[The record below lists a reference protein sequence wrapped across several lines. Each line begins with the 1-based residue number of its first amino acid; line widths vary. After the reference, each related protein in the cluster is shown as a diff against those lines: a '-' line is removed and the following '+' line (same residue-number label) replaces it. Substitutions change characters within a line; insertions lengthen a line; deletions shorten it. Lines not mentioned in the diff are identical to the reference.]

1 MDYDVVIVGGSL
13 AGSAAATLYG
23 RAGLRVAVVEK
34 QPDPRAYKTTCNHF
48 ILASAVPALE
58 RLGLTDKIEAAGGV
72 KNSID
77 VWSRYGW
84 IQADPPADH
93 PYPATGYNITR
104 ARLDPMVRG
113 LAGGTDGVDLL
124 LGQTATGLNW
134 DRGRVTGVRV
144 RDRDG
149 AECTIS
155 ARLVV
160 GADGRY
166 SKLAEMAGIPT
177 RTRPHERF
185 YYWAYFRGVE
195 LDTTASSQMWFR
207 EPDVVYTFGN
217 EDGLTVL
224 TVLAGKQRLPE
235 FKADLEGSFMRSFEG
250 LPRPPRLEGAERVS
264 KIMGKLD
271 LTNLRRRPA
280 AKGMALIGDA
290 ALASDPL
297 WGIGCGWAF
306 QSAEWLVDATA
317 DALHRGTD
325 LAPGLRRY
333 RRTHR
338 GRLAGHDFLIC
349 DYSRLRD
356 FNPVERLIFAAAVHD
371 PATALHFH
379 AFGTRSI
386 GVSRFLA
393 PAPLARAARVLASRR
408 RRIAEMRPPS
418 VIRRPIATTRPA
430 GPRGGSRAP
439 RRLARGAAARRG

>member
-1 MDYDVVIVGGSL
+1 MDYDVAIVGGSL

-23 RAGLRVAVVEK
+23 RAGLRVAVIEK

-48 ILASAVPALE
+48 IVASAVPSLE
-58 RLGLTDKIEAAGGV
+58 RLGLIDTIEAAGGV
-72 KNSID
+72 RNSID

-84 IQADPPADH
+84 VRPEPPSDYPH
-93 PYPATGYNITR
+93 PATGYNITR
-104 ARLDPMVRG
+104 QRLDPMVRE
-113 LAGGTDGVDLL
+113 LAAGTAGVDLM
-124 LGQTATGLNW
+124 LGRTATGLEW
-134 DRGRVTGVRV
+134 GRGRVSGVHV
-144 RDRDG
+144 RDRLG
-149 AECTIS
+149 AERTIS

-160 GADGRY
+160 AADGRY
-166 SKLAEMAGIPT
+166 SKLAEMAGIKT

-207 EPDVVYTFGN
+207 EPDMAYTFRN

-224 TVLAGKQRLPE
+224 TVLPAKHRLPE

-250 LPRPPRLEGAERVS
+250 LPRGPRLDGAERVS

-280 AKGMALIGDA
+280 AKGMALVGDA

-297 WGIGCGWAF
+297 WGIGCGWAL

-317 DALHRGTD
+317 EPLRRGAD
-325 LAPGLRRY
+325 PAPGLRRY

-338 GRLAGHDFLIC
+338 RRLAGHDFFIC
-349 DYSRLRD
+349 DYSRLRG
-356 FNPVERLIFAAAVHD
+356 FNPAEKLVFAAAVHD
-371 PATALHFH
+371 PGTALHFH

-386 GVSRFLA
+386 GPARFLA
-393 PAPLARAARVLASRR
+393 PGPLARAARVLATRR
-408 RRIAEMRPPS
+408 RR
-418 VIRRPIATTRPA
+418 ATTRRVDRP
-430 GPRGGSRAP
+430 
-439 RRLARGAAARRG
+439 GAARALPRSEPDPAARQG

>member
-1 MDYDVVIVGGSL
+1 VDYDVVIVGGSL
-13 AGSAAATLYG
+13 AGSAAATHYG

-34 QPDPRAYKTTCNHF
+34 RPDPRAYKKTCNHF
-48 ILASAVPALE
+48 IVAGAVPALE
-58 RLGLTDKIEAAGGV
+58 RLGLTEKIEEAGGV
-72 KNSID
+72 PNSID

-84 IQADPPADH
+84 VKPAPPADYPH
-93 PYPATGYNITR
+93 PVTGYNITR
-104 ARLDPMVRG
+104 ERLDPMVRE
-113 LAGGTDGVDLL
+113 LAAGTDGVDLM
-124 LGQTATGLNW
+124 LGHTATGLEWN
-134 DRGRVTGVRV
+134 RGRVAGVHV
-144 RDRDG
+144 RDRHR
-149 AECTIS
+149 AERTIS

-160 GADGRY
+160 AADGRY
-166 SKLAEMAGIPT
+166 SKLAGMAGIKT

-195 LDTTASSQMWFR
+195 LDTRANSQMWFLN
-207 EPDVVYTFGN
+207 PDMAYTFRN

-224 TVLAGKQRLPE
+224 TLLPAKHRLPE

-250 LPRPPRLEGAERVS
+250 LPRGPRLDSAERVS

-271 LTNLRRRPA
+271 LTNVRRRPA

-317 DALHRGTD
+317 EALRRGAHPT
-325 LAPGLRRY
+325 AGLRRY

-338 GRLAGHDFLIC
+338 RRLAGHDFMIC

-356 FNPVERLIFAAAVHD
+356 FNPIERLVFAAAVHD

-386 GVSRFLA
+386 GPSRFLA
-393 PAPLARAARVLASRR
+393 PGPLARAARVLATRR
-408 RRIAEMRPPS
+408 RGRAEMRPS
-418 VIRRPIATTRPA
+418 VPA
-430 GPRGGSRAP
+430 
-439 RRLARGAAARRG
+439 

>member
-1 MDYDVVIVGGSL
+1 MDYHVVIVGGSL

-48 ILASAVPALE
+48 IIASAVPSLE
-58 RLGLTDKIEAAGGV
+58 RLGLTEKIEAAGGV
-72 KNSID
+72 PNSID

-84 IQADPPADH
+84 VQPEPPSDYPH
-93 PYPATGYNITR
+93 PATGYNITR
-104 ARLDPMVRG
+104 ERLDPMVRA
-113 LAGGTDGVDLL
+113 LAADTDGVDLM
-124 LGQTATGLNW
+124 LGHTATGLEW
-134 DRGRVTGVRV
+134 DRGLVSGVRV
-144 RDRDG
+144 RDRHGD
-149 AECTIS
+149 ERTIS

-160 GADGRY
+160 AADGRY
-166 SKLAEMAGIPT
+166 SKLAAMAGIET

-207 EPDVVYTFGN
+207 DPDMAYTFRN

-224 TVLAGKQRLPE
+224 TVLPAKHRLPE

-250 LPRPPRLEGAERVS
+250 LPRGPRLDGAERVS

-271 LTNLRRRPA
+271 LTNVRRRPA

-317 DALHRGTD
+317 EPLRRGAD
-325 LAPGLRRY
+325 PAPGLRRY

-338 GRLAGHDFLIC
+338 RRLAGHDFMIC

-356 FNPVERLIFAAAVHD
+356 FNLVERLVFGAAVHD
-371 PATALHFH
+371 PSTALHFH

-393 PAPLARAARVLASRR
+393 PKPLARAASVLATRR
-408 RRIAEMRPPS
+408 RA
-418 VIRRPIATTRPA
+418 ATTRPA
-430 GPRGGSRAP
+430 DLPGGARALPRP
-439 RRLARGAAARRG
+439 EPGAAARRG

>member
-34 QPDPRAYKTTCNHF
+34 HSDPRAYKTTCNHF
-48 ILASAVPALE
+48 IVASAVPTFD
-58 RLGLTDKIEAAGGV
+58 RLGLTGKIEAAGGV
-72 KNSID
+72 PNSIAI
-77 VWSRYGW
+77 WSRYGW
-84 IQADPPADH
+84 IHADPPADH
-93 PYPATGYNITR
+93 PYPRTGYNITR
-104 ARLDPMVRG
+104 ERLDPMVRE
-113 LAGGTDGVDLL
+113 LAAGTDGVDLL
-124 LGQTATGLNW
+124 LGHTATDLEPH
-134 DRGRVTGVRV
+134 RGRVRGVRV
-144 RDRDG
+144 RDRHG
-149 AECTIS
+149 AERTIS
-155 ARLVV
+155 GRLVV
-160 GADGRY
+160 AADGRY
-166 SKLAEMAGIPT
+166 SKLARMAGIRT

-207 EPDVVYTFGN
+207 GPDMAYTFGN

-224 TVLAGKQRLPE
+224 TVLPAKHRLPE

-250 LPRPPRLEGAERVS
+250 LPRGPRLDRAERVS

-271 LTNLRRRPA
+271 LTNVRRRPA
-280 AKGMALIGDA
+280 ARGMALIGDA

-317 DALHRGTD
+317 DALRRGAD
-325 LAPGLRRY
+325 PAAGLRRY

-338 GRLAGHDFLIC
+338 RRLAGPDYLIC

-356 FNPVERLIFAAAVHD
+356 FNPIERLVFAAAVHD
-371 PATALHFH
+371 PGTALHFH
-379 AFGTRSI
+379 AFGHRSI

-393 PAPLARAARVLASRR
+393 PAPLARAAWVLATRR
-408 RRIAEMRPPS
+408 RA
-418 VIRRPIATTRPA
+418 ATTRPA
-430 GPRGGSRAP
+430 DLPGGARALPRP
-439 RRLARGAAARRG
+439 EPGAAARRG

>member
-23 RAGLRVAVVEK
+23 RAGLRVAVLEK
-34 QPDPRAYKTTCNHF
+34 RPDPQAYKATCNHF
-48 ILASAVPALE
+48 ILASAVPTLE
-58 RLGLTDKIEAAGGV
+58 RLGLTDKIEEAGGV

-77 VWSRYGW
+77 IWSRYGW
-84 IQADPPADH
+84 IRADPPADH

-104 ARLDPMVRG
+104 ARLDPMVRE
-113 LAGGTDGVDLL
+113 LAGATDGVDLM
-124 LGQTATGLNW
+124 LGHTATGLDW
-134 DRGRVTGVRV
+134 DRGRVTGVRA

-149 AECTIS
+149 AERTIS

-166 SKLAEMAGIPT
+166 SKLAQLAGIRT

-195 LDTTASSQMWFR
+195 LDTTASSQMWFLNR
-207 EPDVVYTFGN
+207 DMAYTFRN

-224 TVLAGKQRLPE
+224 TVLPARQRLPE
-235 FKADLEGSFMRSFEG
+235 YKADLEGTFMRSFEG
-250 LPRPPRLEGAERVS
+250 IPRGPRLDGAERVS

-271 LTNLRRRPA
+271 LTNVRRRPA

-306 QSAEWLVDATA
+306 QSAAWLVDATA
-317 DALHRGTD
+317 EALQRGTD
-325 LAPGLRRY
+325 PAPGLRRY

-338 GRLAGHDFLIC
+338 RRLAGHDFLIC

-356 FNPVERLIFAAAVHD
+356 FNLVERLVFAAAVHD
-371 PATALHFH
+371 PGTALHFH

-393 PAPLARAARVLASRR
+393 PRPLARAARVLAARR
-408 RRIAEMRPPS
+408 RRVAEMRPS
-418 VIRRPIATTRPA
+418 VPDKEA
-430 GPRGGSRAP
+430 GAK
-439 RRLARGAAARRG
+439 AC

>member
-1 MDYDVVIVGGSL
+1 VDYDVVIIGGSL

-48 ILASAVPALE
+48 ILPSAVPTLE
-58 RLGLTDKIEAAGGV
+58 RLGLTRKIEEAGGV
-72 KNSID
+72 PNSLA

-84 IQADPPADH
+84 IHAAPPSDY
-93 PYPATGYNITR
+93 PYPVTGYNITR
-104 ARLDPMVRG
+104 RRLDPIVRE
-113 LAGGTDGVDLL
+113 LAGDTDGVDLM
-124 LGQTATGLNW
+124 LGHTATDLEW
-134 DRGRVTGVRV
+134 HRGRVAGVQV

-149 AECTIS
+149 AERTIS
-155 ARLVV
+155 GRLVV
-160 GADGRY
+160 AADGRY
-166 SKLAEMAGIPT
+166 SKLAQMAGIRT

-185 YYWAYFRGVE
+185 YYWAYFRGLE
-195 LDTTASSQMWFR
+195 LDTAASSQMWFLG
-207 EPDVVYTFGN
+207 PDMAYTFGN

-224 TVLAGKQRLPE
+224 TVLPAKHRLPE
-235 FKADLEGSFMRSFEG
+235 FKADLEGAFMRSFEG
-250 LPRPPRLEGAERVS
+250 LPRGPRLDGAERVS

-271 LTNLRRRPA
+271 LTNVRRRPA
-280 AKGMALIGDA
+280 AKGMALVGDA

-317 DALHRGTD
+317 EALQRGTG

-338 GRLAGHDFLIC
+338 RRLAGHDFLIC

-356 FNPVERLIFAAAVHD
+356 FNPVERLVFAAAVHD
-371 PATALHFH
+371 PGTALHFH

-393 PAPLARAARVLASRR
+393 PAPLARAARVLATQRR
-408 RRIAEMRPPS
+408 RGAEMRPS
-418 VIRRPIATTRPA
+418 VPA
-430 GPRGGSRAP
+430 KDA
-439 RRLARGAAARRG
+439 GAKAG

>member
-34 QPDPRAYKTTCNHF
+34 QPDPLAYKTTCNHF
-48 ILASAVPALE
+48 ILASSVPTLE
-58 RLGLTDKIEAAGGV
+58 RLGLTEKIEEAGGV
-72 KNSID
+72 PNSIA

-84 IQADPPADH
+84 IHAEPPADY
-93 PYPATGYNITR
+93 PYPVTGYNITR
-104 ARLDPMVRG
+104 RRLDPMVRK
-113 LAGGTDGVDLL
+113 LAAGTDGVDLM
-124 LGQTATGLNW
+124 LGHTATGLDW
-134 DRGRVTGVRV
+134 DRGRVAAVQV
-144 RDRDG
+144 RDRHG
-149 AECTIS
+149 VEHTLS

-160 GADGRY
+160 AADGRY
-166 SKLAEMAGIPT
+166 SKLAQMAGITT

-195 LDTTASSQMWFR
+195 LDTPASSQLWFR

-224 TVLAGKQRLPE
+224 TVLAGKDRLPE
-235 FKADLEGSFMRSFEG
+235 FKADLDGAFMRSFEN
-250 LPRPPRLEGAERVS
+250 LPRGPRLDHAQRVS

-271 LTNLRRRPA
+271 LTNLRRRPG

-297 WGIGCGWAF
+297 WGVGCGWAF

-317 DALHRGTD
+317 DTLRRGAD
-325 LAPGLRRY
+325 PAPALRRY

-338 GRLAGHDFLIC
+338 RRLAGHDFLIC
-349 DYSRLRD
+349 DYSRLRG
-356 FNPVERLIFAAAVHD
+356 FNPVERLVFAAAVHD

-386 GVSRFLA
+386 GASRFLA
-393 PAPLARAARVLASRR
+393 PAPLARAAWALAT
-408 RRIAEMRPPS
+408 
-418 VIRRPIATTRPA
+418 RRPRATTKPA
-430 GPRGGSRAP
+430 GLRDAARAP
-439 RRLARGAAARRG
+439 RPPAPGDAARRG